1 MLYSRFA
8 PTGEVISIVPV
19 GDAQVGCTVADAAG
33 VAGKAFGAVVT
44 KLLTRLPQLPFDC
57 VTVNVPAFVT
67 VLGLPVPPSLQ
78 VSVPVTPLAV
88 IVELPQLLTTVST
101 GVAGTGKGAVVTA
114 LLATLG
120 QMPTVCVT
128 V

>member
-1 MLYSRFA
+1 M
-8 PTGEVISIVPV
+8 TSIVPV
-19 GDAQVGCTVADAAG
+19 GDTQVGCTVADAAG
-33 VAGKAFGAVVT
+33 VDGKAFGAVVT
-44 KLLTRLPQLPFDC
+44 VLLVRLLQLPFDC

-88 IVELPQLLTTVST
+88 IVELPQLLTTDST